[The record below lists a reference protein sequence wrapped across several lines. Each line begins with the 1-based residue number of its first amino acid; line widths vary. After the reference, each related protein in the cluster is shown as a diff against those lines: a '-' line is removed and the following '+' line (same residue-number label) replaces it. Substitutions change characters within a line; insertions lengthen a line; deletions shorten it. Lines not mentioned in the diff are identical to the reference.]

1 MRNRGASAVAASLS
15 VGLFAIL
22 CGGPAEGAELPPDV
36 AERIRENQRSLIQ
49 YSWTMRI
56 QIEDAG
62 QALGSTTERLQ
73 FGKQGYV
80 EREMLGDD
88 RKKAALRPEMI
99 ALVERIVNILVPYV
113 APNPDGASRFLAEA
127 DVQKEGDGLRV
138 RGAGFVNPEDTMD
151 LIVGKEP
158 MRAIRMAVVTT
169 LEDLPL
175 RLRAEYEQL
184 PAGPNHVARI
194 TADYKDLRIVI
205 DNTDYKKIR

>member
-1 MRNRGASAVAASLS
+1 MRIRGVCAVAVILS
-15 VGLFAIL
+15 VGPFAML
-22 CGGPAEGAELPPDV
+22 CGGRSEGAELPPNV

-62 QALGSTTERLQ
+62 QDLGSTTERLQ

-80 EREMLGDD
+80 EREMLDDD
-88 RKKAALRPEMI
+88 RKKAALRPEI
-99 ALVERIVNILVPYV
+99 VALVERVVNTIVPYV

-127 DVQKEGDGLRV
+127 EVQKEGEGLRV
-138 RGAGFVNPEDTMD
+138 RGAGFVDPEDTMD
-151 LIVGKEP
+151 LVVGEEP

-184 PAGPNHVARI
+184 PAGPNHIARI
-194 TADYKDLRIVI
+194 TADYKDLRIII
-205 DNTDYKKIR
+205 DNTDYKKVR